1 MFNSLFGSKPAGPRP
16 GVVTAKEA
24 QEKLAES
31 PAPFLL
37 DVREPSEY
45 KSARIRG
52 ATLIPLN
59 QLQKRAAEVPTDREI
74 IVVCQSGSRSGMAT
88 DALRKVG
95 LNALNLDGGL
105 SAWMRAGLPVE
116 RG

>member
-1 MFNSLFGSKPAGPRP
+1 MFSSLFGHKPSGPRP

-24 QEKLAES
+24 SEKLAAS
-31 PAPFLL
+31 PAPYLL
-37 DVREPSEY
+37 DVREESEY
-45 KSARIRG
+45 RSARIKG

-59 QLQKRAAEVPTDREI
+59 QLQKRLGEVPADGEI
-74 IVVCQSGSRSGMAT
+74 IVVCASGSRSSMAT
-88 DALRKVG
+88 GTLRKTG
-95 LNALNLDGGL
+95 RNALNLDGGL